1 MSASKAAR
9 DALEAR
15 RQRKL
20 EALRAARDDELAL
33 LPQADGGQAKAV
45 EAKYEQQRLMT
56 IRMFAPLLSRFD
68 DAVFTAFLSS
78 SSSFSSSCFSSFPL
92 VLFVVFA
99 SSIAFAFALA
109 TLAWTFSRTS
119 SSEFFIDTGGVSDDD
134 DDDDEEESDDVV
146 ITARRISFFVR
157 LVKAP
162 LVLRVPGSSRPS
174 RLHLSRTVIATWKDW
189 TKEARICVSI
199 YLLSR

>member
-68 DAVFTAFLSS
+68 DAVSASPGGSAVSTEY
-78 SSSFSSSCFSSFPL
+78 
-92 VLFVVFA
+92 VFVVEGYA
-99 SSIAFAFALA
+99 
-109 TLAWTFSRTS
+109 
-119 SSEFFIDTGGVSDDD
+119 VSN
-134 DDDDEEESDDVV
+134 
-146 ITARRISFFVR
+146 F
-157 LVKAP
+157 
-162 LVLRVPGSSRPS
+162 
-174 RLHLSRTVIATWKDW
+174 
-189 TKEARICVSI
+189 
-199 YLLSR
+199 